1 MIWRLHQEERG
12 LSLHRQ
18 KWNCLYHQKLYCLV
32 PSVFKVPNNA
42 FYFFAIF
49 KIDILLNPYEFDRK
63 IFNIAVG
70 IIWMEYQEEITKTN
84 DIFKLPMFV
93 NNAFREKFQESVNI
107 FEKLYAKNKRWVVT
121 YSGGKD
127 STALVVLSLYMK
139 TLHPDIDLNITYS
152 DTMME
157 IPQMS
162 YVAYSFLKAI
172 EERYPA
178 QVKIVYPEIED
189 TYWVRMI
196 GRGYPPPGP
205 RFRWCTPKMKIKP
218 SRKLHEDSGL
228 FITGLRMGESQQRDI
243 RLKSSCLNGGA
254 NECGSDVWVNQ
265 KGIDVAAPIIHWTAE
280 EVWYFLMIPGR
291 KALPETQ
298 LVVDLYG
305 NTSMRFGCWMCTVVM
320 KDKTMI
326 ALAKSGDDKIQ
337 KLLEFR
343 EWIVEESR
351 KPENRYFR
359 KDGRKG
365 RLSKEFRKIILEK
378 ILNLQKDLDITL
390 ISKNELNLCLIL
402 LNSKKYAEYCP

>member
-1 MIWRLHQEERG
+1 ML
-12 LSLHRQ
+12 
-18 KWNCLYHQKLYCLV
+18 
-32 PSVFKVPNNA
+32 PS
-42 FYFFAIF
+42 YISSIF
-49 KIDILLNPYEFDRK
+49 K
-63 IFNIAVG
+63 
-70 IIWMEYQEEITKTN
+70 
-84 DIFKLPMFV
+84 
-93 NNAFREKFQESVNI
+93 EKFEESINI
-107 FEKLYAKNKRWVVT
+107 LEQLYKKNKRWIVT

-139 TLHPDIDLNITYS
+139 TVHPDIDLNITYS

-162 YVAYSFLKAI
+162 VVAYTFLRSI
-172 EERYPA
+172 ENSYPA
-178 QVKIVYPEIED
+178 KVKIVYPDIND

-205 RFRWCTPKMKIKP
+205 RFRWCTPKIKIKP
-218 SRKLHEDSGL
+218 SRKLHEDNGL

-265 KGIDVAAPIIHWTAE
+265 KGIDVAAPIIHWSAE
-280 EVWYFLMIPGR
+280 DVWYFLMFPGKR
-291 KALPETQ
+291 AIPETQ

-320 KDKTMI
+320 KDRTMI
-326 ALAKSGDDKIQ
+326 ALAKSGDYKVQ

-343 EWIVEESR
+343 EWIVEESK

-365 RLSKEFRKIILEK
+365 RLRKDFRRLILER
-378 ILNLQKDLDITL
+378 LMELQEGIGIEIITDEESG
-390 ISKNELNLCLIL
+390 ISLEL
-402 LNSKKYAEYCP
+402 LNSERYGEYY

>member
-1 MIWRLHQEERG
+1 MEVLETREAYD
-12 LSLHRQ
+12 LSLLPTFLNSSFKDKFNDSIGILEQ
-18 KWNCLYHQKLYCLV
+18 LY
-32 PSVFKVPNNA
+32 N
-42 FYFFAIF
+42 
-49 KIDILLNPYEFDRK
+49 
-63 IFNIAVG
+63 
-70 IIWMEYQEEITKTN
+70 
-84 DIFKLPMFV
+84 
-93 NNAFREKFQESVNI
+93 
-107 FEKLYAKNKRWVVT
+107 KNKRWIVT

-139 TLHPDIDLNITYS
+139 TIHPDIDLNITYS
-152 DTMME
+152 DTLME

-162 YVAYSFLKAI
+162 NVAYSFLKAI
-172 EERYPA
+172 ENRYPA
-178 QVKIVYPEIED
+178 QVRIVYPEIED

-205 RFRWCTPKMKIKP
+205 RFRWCTPKIKIKP
-218 SRKLHEDSGL
+218 SRKLHEDNGL

-280 EVWYFLMIPGR
+280 EVWYFLMLPGR

-305 NTSMRFGCWMCTVVM
+305 NTAMRFGCWMCTVVM
-320 KDKTMI
+320 KDRTMM
-326 ALAKSGDDKIQ
+326 ALAKSGDVKIQ

-343 EWIVEESR
+343 EWIVEESK
-351 KPENRYFR
+351 KPENRYIR

-365 RLSKEFRKIILEK
+365 RLSKEFRVL
-378 ILNLQKDLDITL
+378 ILNKLIIMERELRVAL
-390 ISKNELNLCLIL
+390 ISNFEI
-402 LNSKKYAEYCP
+402 NSCVSLVNSNKYGKYS

>member
-1 MIWRLHQEERG
+1 MEFQEVREIDGISRL
-12 LSLHRQ
+12 
-18 KWNCLYHQKLYCLV
+18 
-32 PSVFKVPNNA
+32 P
-42 FYFFAIF
+42 
-49 KIDILLNPYEFDRK
+49 
-63 IFNIAVG
+63 
-70 IIWMEYQEEITKTN
+70 T
-84 DIFKLPMFV
+84 FV
-93 NNAFREKFQESVNI
+93 NSSFKAKFEESINI
-107 FEKLYAKNKRWVVT
+107 FEQLYKKNKRWVVT

-162 YVAYSFLKAI
+162 TVAYSFLTAI
-172 EERYPA
+172 EKHYPA

-205 RFRWCTPKMKIKP
+205 RFRWCTPKIKIKP
-218 SRKLHEDSGL
+218 SRKLHDDNGL

-280 EVWYFLMIPGR
+280 DVWYFLMMPGR
-291 KALPETQ
+291 KAIPETQ

-305 NTSMRFGCWMCTVVM
+305 NTAMRFGCWMCTVVM
-320 KDKTMI
+320 KDRTMM
-326 ALAKSGDDKIQ
+326 ALAKSGDYKVQ

-365 RLSKEFRKIILEK
+365 RLKKDYRKGVLDRVQF
-378 ILNLQKDLDITL
+378 LQNTIGIPL
-390 ISKNELNLCLIL
+390 ISSEEIRKCEELLASNR
-402 LNSKKYAEYCP
+402 YEEYS

>member
-1 MIWRLHQEERG
+1 MEVQQEFKENNNISM
-12 LSLHRQ
+12 L
-18 KWNCLYHQKLYCLV
+18 
-32 PSVFKVPNNA
+32 PS
-42 FYFFAIF
+42 YISTIF
-49 KIDILLNPYEFDRK
+49 K
-63 IFNIAVG
+63 
-70 IIWMEYQEEITKTN
+70 
-84 DIFKLPMFV
+84 
-93 NNAFREKFQESVNI
+93 EKFEESINI
-107 FEKLYAKNKRWVVT
+107 LEQLYKKNKRWIVT

-139 TLHPDIDLNITYS
+139 TVHPDIDLNITYS

-162 YVAYSFLKAI
+162 VVAYTFLRSI
-172 EERYPA
+172 ENSYPA
-178 QVKIVYPEIED
+178 KVKIVYPDIND

-205 RFRWCTPKMKIKP
+205 RFRWCTPKIKIKP
-218 SRKLHEDSGL
+218 SRKLHEDNGL

-265 KGIDVAAPIIHWTAE
+265 KGIDVAAPIIHWSAE
-280 EVWYFLMIPGR
+280 DVWYFLMFPGK
-291 KALPETQ
+291 KAIPETQ

-320 KDKTMI
+320 KDRTMI
-326 ALAKSGDDKIQ
+326 ALAKSGDYKVQ

-343 EWIVEESR
+343 EWIVEESK

-365 RLSKEFRKIILEK
+365 RLNLKFRETVLGKVLALEKQLDFKIISEAEISTIGELLE
-378 ILNLQKDLDITL
+378 
-390 ISKNELNLCLIL
+390 SG
-402 LNSKKYAEYCP
+402 KYRDY

>member
-1 MIWRLHQEERG
+1 MEVLEIRESYDIS
-12 LSLHRQ
+12 SLPT
-18 KWNCLYHQKLYCLV
+18 LV
-32 PSVFKVPNNA
+32 SIAFK
-42 FYFFAIF
+42 
-49 KIDILLNPYEFDRK
+49 D
-63 IFNIAVG
+63 
-70 IIWMEYQEEITKTN
+70 
-84 DIFKLPMFV
+84 
-93 NNAFREKFQESVNI
+93 KFQESI
-107 FEKLYAKNKRWVVT
+107 GILEQLYNKNKRWIVT

-139 TLHPDIDLNITYS
+139 TIHPDIELNITYS
-152 DTMME
+152 DTLME

-162 YVAYSFLKAI
+162 NVAYSFLKAI
-172 EERYPA
+172 EKRYPA
-178 QVKIVYPEIED
+178 QVRIVYPEIED

-205 RFRWCTPKMKIKP
+205 RFRWCTPKIKIKP
-218 SRKLHEDSGL
+218 SRKLHEDNGL

-280 EVWYFLMIPGR
+280 EVWYFLMLPGR

-305 NTSMRFGCWMCTVVM
+305 NTAMRFGCWMCTVVM
-320 KDKTMI
+320 KDKTMM
-326 ALAKSGDDKIQ
+326 ALAKSGDVKVQ

-359 KDGRKG
+359 KDGKKG
-365 RLSKEFRKIILEK
+365 RLNIEFRRSILHK
-378 ILNLQKDLDITL
+378 LLSLQY
-390 ISKNELNLCLIL
+390 ELNLMLITKQEIRSIERL
-402 LNSKKYAEYCP
+402 LTSGAYRDY

>member
-1 MIWRLHQEERG
+1 MEIQEELRENDNI
-12 LSLHRQ
+12 SL
-18 KWNCLYHQKLYCLV
+18 L
-32 PSVFKVPNNA
+32 PS
-42 FYFFAIF
+42 
-49 KIDILLNPYEFDRK
+49 
-63 IFNIAVG
+63 
-70 IIWMEYQEEITKTN
+70 
-84 DIFKLPMFV
+84 FV
-93 NNAFREKFQESVNI
+93 NLAFREKFQESINI
-107 FEKLYAKNKRWVVT
+107 LEQLYKKNKRWIVT

-139 TLHPDIDLNITYS
+139 TVHPDIDLNITYS

-162 YVAYSFLKAI
+162 VVAYTFLKSI
-172 EERYPA
+172 EKKYPA
-178 QVKIVYPEIED
+178 EVKIVYPDIND

-205 RFRWCTPKMKIKP
+205 RFRWCTPKIKIKP
-218 SRKLHEDSGL
+218 SRKLHEDNGL
-228 FITGLRMGESQQRDI
+228 FITGLRIGESQQRDI
-243 RLKSSCLNGGA
+243 RLKSSCLDGGA

-280 EVWYFLMIPGR
+280 DVWYFLMFPGK
-291 KALPETQ
+291 KAIQETQ

-326 ALAKSGDDKIQ
+326 ALAKSGDYKVQ

-343 EWIVEESR
+343 EWIVEECK

-359 KDGRKG
+359 KDGKKG
-365 RLSKEFRKIILEK
+365 RLKKDFRRIILQKLIDLQEIIAIKIITEEEINKSLE
-378 ILNLQKDLDITL
+378 I
-390 ISKNELNLCLIL
+390 
-402 LNSKKYAEYCP
+402 LNSKTYGEYS

>member
-1 MIWRLHQEERG
+1 MEVQEVRETDDISRL
-12 LSLHRQ
+12 
-18 KWNCLYHQKLYCLV
+18 
-32 PSVFKVPNNA
+32 PS
-42 FYFFAIF
+42 
-49 KIDILLNPYEFDRK
+49 
-63 IFNIAVG
+63 
-70 IIWMEYQEEITKTN
+70 
-84 DIFKLPMFV
+84 FV
-93 NNAFREKFQESVNI
+93 NSSFKPKFEESINI
-107 FEKLYAKNKRWVVT
+107 FEQLYKKNRRWVVT

-162 YVAYSFLKAI
+162 AVANSFLTAI
-172 EERYPA
+172 EKRYPA
-178 QVKIVYPEIED
+178 QVKIVKPEIED

-205 RFRWCTPKMKIKP
+205 RFRWCTPKIKIKP

-228 FITGLRMGESQQRDI
+228 FITGLRIGESQQRDI

-265 KGIDVAAPIIHWTAE
+265 KGIDVAAPIIHWTAD
-280 EVWYFLMIPGR
+280 EVWYFLMIPGK
-291 KALPETQ
+291 KAIPETQ

-305 NTSMRFGCWMCTVVM
+305 NTAMRFGCWMCTVVM
-320 KDKTMI
+320 KDKTMM
-326 ALAKSGDDKIQ
+326 ALAKSGDYNVQ

-343 EWIVEESR
+343 EWIVEESK

-359 KDGRKG
+359 KDGKKG
-365 RLSKEFRKIILEK
+365 RLKKDYRRNILSRV
-378 ILNLQKDLDITL
+378 LQLQSTIEIPL
-390 ISKNELNLCLIL
+390 ISPEEVKKCAELLASN
-402 LNSKKYAEYCP
+402 KYGEYTR